1 MAVLI
6 EGISVVL
13 RVDAIKA
20 VCGDDWGR
28 FVADAPNSTLC
39 ADGELVRVGFMAPEA
54 VRDFVLR
61 LERRGMR
68 YLENGAA
75 RDMVVVDQQRGP
87 MVACDWVEFAHSNL
101 DGDAG
106 KRVAACQR
114 KGSTLA
120 QVACPDGWTFEE
132 LLSASFGFIPKGKL
146 HHSLEFHRREKG
158 ITVYPNRLTGE
169 EAFIADVS
177 DKAT

>member
-1 MAVLI
+1 M
-6 EGISVVL
+6 
-13 RVDAIKA
+13 KA

-39 ADGELVRVGFMAPEA
+39 ADGELAHVGFMAPEA

-75 RDMVVVDQQRGP
+75 RDVVVVDQQRGP
-87 MVACDWVEFAHSNL
+87 MVACDWVEFAHVNL

-120 QVACPDGWTFEE
+120 QVVCPEGWPSKSRCPR
-132 LLSASFGFIPKGKL
+132 LSGLSLRESSITALSF
-146 HHSLEFHRREKG
+146 
-158 ITVYPNRLTGE
+158 TGE
-169 EAFIADVS
+169 RKGSRCSETD
-177 DKAT
+177 